1 MSVHAPAIPL
11 FRATPS
17 YDVENFFNAW
27 LHVGDEVLKE
37 SLTHTYMSYFPETIN
52 DEITAS
58 TQMGHDCSTNSNNS
72 PNSGIQMTNNAKV
85 CRNCGK
91 TGHSRKECKACWGC
105 GLLGHTRRDCPTAST
120 VKNVHRAPQLEES
133 IIPRTSTNSMEDVK
147 PQMPPSHIR
156 NTKTGSTIGMWF
168 TGKNVRKNSWKSKPI
183 ARQRSK

>member
-72 PNSGIQMTNNAKV
+72 PNSGIQMTNNAKFAGTV
-85 CRNCGK
+85 AKQG
-91 TGHSRKECKACWGC
+91 
-105 GLLGHTRRDCPTAST
+105 TRE
-120 VKNVHRAPQLEES
+120 KNVKLAGDAGFWVILGEIVLLPPQ
-133 IIPRTSTNSMEDVK
+133 
-147 PQMPPSHIR
+147 
-156 NTKTGSTIGMWF
+156 
-168 TGKNVRKNSWKSKPI
+168 
-183 ARQRSK
+183 